1 MARNESGVQNG
12 LSIVSDRVEL
22 CASDMKDSAMG
33 TLAAIPEERR
43 PRMVVIWRDPAMP
56 SSSDIIRRGRR

>member
-1 MARNESGVQNG
+1 M
-12 LSIVSDRVEL
+12 SIVSDRVEL